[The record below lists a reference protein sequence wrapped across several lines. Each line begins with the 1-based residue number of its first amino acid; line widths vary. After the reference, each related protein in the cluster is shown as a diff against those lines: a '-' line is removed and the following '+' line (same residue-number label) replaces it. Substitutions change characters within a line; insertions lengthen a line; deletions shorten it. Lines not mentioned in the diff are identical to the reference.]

1 MVVHILRC
9 EGSSSFWFKYTPTN
23 SLRRQLDDQ
32 QIKPQIS
39 RYDFFL
45 SINYYLVKIES
56 IYVTVWMRVFPIR
69 SKQSLKWPQPS
80 SSL

>member
-1 MVVHILRC
+1 MKVHLVF
-9 EGSSSFWFKYTPTN
+9 GSNTN
-23 SLRRQLDDQ
+23 KTNDIRRQLDDQ
-32 QIKPQIS
+32 QIKPQICINFQ
-39 RYDFFL
+39 DMIFFL

>member
-23 SLRRQLDDQ
+23 DLRRQLDDQ
-32 QIKPQIS
+32 QIKPQICINFQ
-39 RYDFFL
+39 DMIFFL

-56 IYVTVWMRVFPIR
+56 IYVTVLNEGISDIF
-69 SKQSLKWPQPS
+69 K
-80 SSL
+80 